1 MTEATAFSRFLPGLR
16 SGNAT
21 TRTKTARTLCLYLES
36 EARDLPMAE
45 YATTVGAISGRIIE
59 MILGADIPERTGGI
73 VAMDNLVDL
82 FIADNQ
88 DSKISEFAHA
98 LIKVFEKTSNTEIPT
113 LKAGGKALGH
123 LVSSGGTS
131 LIEFIEDYHM
141 KPALSWLEKES
152 FQVRRQAAVIIM
164 RELAINAPAIL
175 FRHIDTFFDV
185 IWNAFGDAKQPTRE
199 GAADALQAC
208 FALLQARDS
217 NRKNMWY
224 ARTLDEV
231 HRGTQ
236 RGTPEAIHG
245 ALLILNEL
253 LRNSGDFMYPHYV
266 REVKEVLGFR
276 DHRSSIVRRAVINL
290 LPRLAKFNSSTF
302 LETFYRSSMSY
313 LLEVASMNNPPAVTR
328 GDALLSIG
336 KLSLA
341 IGAPLARDERT
352 LDMITHCIKLG
363 LAKKKDKK
371 DAADTQREALNCLR
385 MLADAIGTGLA
396 KVNLE
401 ATIQCVFQC
410 ELDKGMID
418 TLTTLMKRLPSQKM
432 LIQNSLFK
440 QLIKLLETK
449 QTGDASLIAASPS
462 RHRSKTYN
470 NLNTSSGGK
479 TSVLNILS
487 SAIQTGKLEYSPS
500 TPALAVDAPNI
511 IGMQVLALDTL
522 ATFDFAGNR
531 HIPIVQR
538 VHSHVVRFLDHDV
551 ASVRKSAAIT
561 CCKLVL
567 PAGEEARS
575 DVAGPVSTV
584 LQKLLTVGIAD
595 TEADIRSKVLASL
608 DARFDALLG
617 QPENLRCLF
626 IALNDEVVDIRQTAM
641 TILGRLT
648 HRNPSAVMPSLRQTL
663 VQLLAEIEFS
673 GDARVKDEGALLLG
687 HFLRSATTLARPYVL
702 PTLKV
707 LMKNVR
713 QEASTDG
720 RIQLNK
726 AVVAT
731 LGDLAVVGQD
741 ALIPYLPQLIPELVE
756 EMKEIKSS
764 TANVGKMVVVVR
776 TLGLLIGSTGYV
788 TRPYHDYP
796 DLLEGLSAALQ
807 KSGDAN
813 ALLRIEAGRT
823 LGIIGALD
831 PYSFQLFQLEKQ
843 GRMGSG
849 LLATKQVEQLKANQV
864 IPNDPTWAGMHD
876 DDENGVEQLVIK
888 RLVADPL
895 SQIVKHE
902 IKCVPAEDL
911 LPSLMI
917 GDAQNYFP
925 AVAINALIRIL
936 IEPRNA
942 SHYQGTL
949 LAIMYICKNL
959 GKKMEPHLEKIIP
972 AFLYALEHV
981 SSDLRVFV
989 FDQLCALVRLMEEK
1003 VKPYLDNVAVAWI
1016 IQQFWDTHL
1025 SNVLLLINE
1034 IAGSLGEDFRVYLPD
1049 LIPELLRVIRT
1060 ERDVSNRPQ
1069 TQLVMRTLI
1078 GLGRLLDG
1086 YLHLVIPVLVKLI
1099 QSNSD
1104 FLPRRQALGT
1114 LATIVKKLNVSVF
1127 ASKIIHMLARVIAS
1141 GHPELVYLAMDCLCA
1156 MVYTMGDDYA
1166 VFIPVIYQV
1175 LHRHPASGDIFDK
1188 YDLLVSKVLKYQ
1200 PLPAVSWATDPLKR
1214 EVAPTDVSPDELKP
1228 LPINQ
1233 VGLTKAWE
1241 TTQKSTKDDWHE
1253 WMRAMSVELL
1263 RESPS
1268 LALRAC
1274 KELASVYQPLAREL
1288 FNAAFVSLWPNLN
1301 THTQDNL
1308 IRALE
1313 TVLQAPNLPSE
1324 ILQTLLNLAEFMEHD
1339 DQRLPIDI
1347 TLLGALAEKCHSFA
1361 KALHYKEQEFNAT
1374 PTAAGIEA
1382 LISINNK
1389 LNQFEAAVGIV
1400 TYAQMHL
1407 PRVPVKASWH
1417 EKLQRWDDALAA
1429 HEAVL
1434 AASPSD
1440 VDAVFGKMRC
1450 LYATGQW
1457 AALNEHIE
1465 AMWAQVYGDPRDEDD
1480 GAEKVLDVPPALKKE
1495 LCSNAAR
1502 VAFTLQNWDVVPKY
1516 INSDMDDTEAHLFRA
1531 VTCIRMNELEDAKGA
1546 IEECRHT
1553 MDPTIRSF
1561 ISESYARA
1569 YMPCVVNLQNL
1580 AELEE
1585 IIAHLQRGASLTKP
1599 IAATNRLVRESF
1611 LQNHLT
1617 RESFVEVQPRL
1628 TPQAVL
1634 TAQQDDLSR
1643 LQKIWTARLLGVDRD
1658 IKVWQHVMLVRSLI
1672 LEPKDDVDVWLK
1684 YARLCRK
1691 SGHLNLAASALA
1703 SVGASVFMES
1713 IVLDPTVPILNV
1725 HMLEQETHNPLVAF
1739 AYLKHLWAESK
1750 EELALKQLHDLINA
1764 LEAFDEGDTLVA
1776 LRVQAYTQL
1785 GKWQVALTEPKKHS
1799 DSMFDQVLG
1808 CLNTATRLDPTNGKA
1823 WHEWALMN
1831 FRATE
1836 SSRDDPAALERYAAA
1851 AIHGFFKSI
1860 AFGHRRYDVTKDVL
1874 RLLTLWF
1881 NHGGRP
1887 DVHAAMTQ
1895 GLAEV
1900 SIDTWLEF
1908 IPQLIAR
1915 LHSPTPNMN
1924 ALLHQLLTRIGQHHP
1939 QALIYP
1945 ITVASSS
1952 VGTKRKLAA
1961 EGILAAVRRHSPQLV
1976 QEAEL
1981 VSRELIR
1988 VAILWNELWHGALE
2002 EASRLYFA
2010 VRDTKAMLNEL
2021 APLHKQLDS
2030 IGAMEEPT
2038 LREVAFYQAFA
2049 RDLQQAKAWTDRF
2062 ELTQNNDDL
2071 SQAWDLY
2078 FNVFNRIKKQMANLS
2093 TLELANVGPKLL
2105 SVSSLSLA
2113 IPGTYKAGVAI
2124 TRIQSFGPQ
2133 LTVLTSKQRPRKV
2146 VMHGSDGKAYT
2157 FLLKGHEDL
2166 RQDERVMQLFGLI
2179 NTLLANDS
2187 DTRKRNLAIQRFSVL
2202 PLSHTSGLIGWVEN
2216 TDTLHMLI
2224 RDYREARKIQLNVEY
2239 RLMVQMAPD
2248 YEKLAVANK
2257 VEVFQHAM
2265 NETTG
2270 QDLYKVLWLKSQNS
2284 EVWLDRRR
2292 NYTRSLAVMS
2302 MAGYI
2307 LGLGDRHP
2315 GNLMLHRVSGKIVH
2329 IDFGDCFEV
2338 AIEREKYPEKVP
2350 FRLTRMLSQAM
2361 EVSGLEGTFR
2371 YTCEASMRVLRENR
2385 DSLMAILEA
2394 FVHDPLITWRLL
2406 APHAAPS
2413 HAYETEEDKASG
2425 PKMLTDADDAEKA
2438 KHRRSS
2444 ADSMLEFMPLDKASK
2459 PADASLTLLGRS
2471 VFAKEAATDEELD
2484 EGGVALAPE
2493 QLNAKAVKVIDRVK
2507 KKLRGRDF
2515 DNLAPGQK
2523 QLSVE
2528 SQVDRLIEQA
2538 TSHENLCQL
2547 YYGWCPF
2554 W

>member
-1 MTEATAFSRFLPGLR
+1 
-16 SGNAT
+16 
-21 TRTKTARTLCLYLES
+21 
-36 EARDLPMAE
+36 MAE
-45 YATTVGAISGRIIE
+45 YATTVSAISGRIIE
-59 MILGADIPERTGGI
+59 MILGSDLAERTGGI

-88 DSKISEFAHA
+88 DSRISEFAHA
-98 LIKVFEKTSNTEIPT
+98 LIKVFEKTANTEIPT

-131 LIEFIEDYHM
+131 LIEFIEEYHM
-141 KPALSWLEKES
+141 KPALAWLEKES
-152 FQVRRQAAVIIM
+152 FQVRRQAAVIIL

-185 IWNAFGDAKQPTRE
+185 IWNAFGDSKQPTRE

-217 NRKNMWY
+217 NRKTMWY
-224 ARTLDEV
+224 VRTLDEV
-231 HRGTQ
+231 QRGLQ
-236 RGTPEAIHG
+236 RGTPESIHG

-266 REVKEVLGFR
+266 RQVRDVLSLR
-276 DHRSSIVRRAVINL
+276 DHRSSTVRRAVINL
-290 LPRLAKFNSSTF
+290 LPRLAKFNASTF
-302 LETFYRSSMSY
+302 LEMFYRPSMSY

-341 IGAPLARDERT
+341 IGSPLGRDERT

-363 LAKKKDKK
+363 LLKKKDKK
-371 DAADTQREALNCLR
+371 DGDTQREALNCLR
-385 MLADAIGTGLA
+385 MLADAIGAGLS
-396 KVNLE
+396 KINLE
-401 ATIQCVFQC
+401 ATIQSVFQC

-418 TLTTLMKRLPSQKM
+418 TLTTLMKRLPNQRM

-440 QLIKLLETK
+440 QLMKLLELKPSESALT
-449 QTGDASLIAASPS
+449 SASPS
-462 RHRSKTYN
+462 RHRSKTYT
-470 NLNTSSGGK
+470 NLTTSGGSK
-479 TSVLNILS
+479 TSVLNLLS
-487 SAIQTGKLEYSPS
+487 SAIQTGKLDYSPS
-500 TPALAVDAPNI
+500 SPALAVDAPNI
-511 IGMQVLALDTL
+511 IGMQILALETL
-522 ATFDFAGNR
+522 ATFDFGGNR

-538 VHSHVVRFLDHDV
+538 VHSHVVRFLDHDI

-567 PAGEEARS
+567 PAGEEATALKS

-608 DARFDALLG
+608 DPRFDALLG

-673 GDARVKDEGALLLG
+673 GDARVRDEGALLLG

-702 PTLKV
+702 PILKV
-707 LMKNVR
+707 LMKNLR

-741 ALIPYLPQLIPELVE
+741 ALIPYLPQLIPELVD
-756 EMKEIKSS
+756 EMREIKSS

-813 ALLRIEAGRT
+813 VLLRIEAGRT

-831 PYSFQLFQLEKQ
+831 PYSFKLFQLEKQ

-864 IPNDPTWAGMHD
+864 IPDDPTWAGLLLG
-876 DDENGVEQLVIK
+876 DENGVEQLVIK

-895 SQIVKHE
+895 SSIVKHE

-911 LPSLMI
+911 LPSLMV
-917 GDAQNYFP
+917 GEAQNYFP

-936 IEPRNA
+936 SEPRNA

-959 GKKMEPHLEKIIP
+959 GKKMEPHLDKIIP

-981 SSDLRVFV
+981 TPDLRVFV
-989 FDQLCALVRLMEEK
+989 FDQLATLVRLMEEK
-1003 VKPYLDNVAVAWI
+1003 VKPHLDNVAMAWI
-1016 IQQFWDTHL
+1016 IQQFWDSHL
-1025 SNVLLLINE
+1025 PQVLGLVNEVIN
-1034 IAGSLGEDFRVYLPD
+1034 SLGEDFGVYLPD
-1049 LIPELLRVIRT
+1049 LVPELLRVIRT
-1060 ERDVSNRPQ
+1060 ERESANRPQ

-1078 GLGRLLDG
+1078 SLGRLLDG

-1099 QSNSD
+1099 QSSAD

-1114 LATIVKKLNVSVF
+1114 LATLIKKLNVSVF

-1166 VFIPVIYQV
+1166 VFIPVINQV
-1175 LHRHPASGDIFDK
+1175 LHRHHTQGDVFDK

-1200 PLPAVSWATDPLKR
+1200 PLPAVAWGADTLKR
-1214 EVAPTDVSPDELKP
+1214 EHASSLNTDSLDEFKP

-1233 VGLTKAWE
+1233 VSLSKAWE

-1253 WMRAMSVELL
+1253 WMRAISVELL

-1288 FNAAFVSLWPNLN
+1288 FNASFVSLWPNLN

-1347 TLLGALAEKCHSFA
+1347 MLLGSLAEKCHSFA

-1417 EKLQRWDDALAA
+1417 EKLQRWDDALMA
-1429 HEAVL
+1429 HESVL
-1434 AASPSD
+1434 RTHPDD
-1440 VDAVFGKMRC
+1440 VEAIFGKMRC

-1457 AALNEHIE
+1457 HALNDHIE
-1465 AMWAQVYGDPRDEDD
+1465 AMWTHVYGDGDKSNGNDDD
-1480 GAEKVLDVPPALKKE
+1480 GDSGIDDDDKKLLDVPPALKKE

-1502 VAFTLQNWDVVPKY
+1502 VAFTLQNWDIVPKY
-1516 INSDMDDTEAHLFRA
+1516 INSDMDDTESHLFRA
-1531 VTCIRMNELEDAKGA
+1531 VTCIRSNELDEAKIA
-1546 IEECRHT
+1546 IDECRHT

-1599 IAATNRLVRESF
+1599 MLATSSRPMRDSF

-1617 RESFVEVQPRL
+1617 RESFVEGPPRM
-1628 TPQAVL
+1628 TPQAL
-1634 TAQQDDLSR
+1634 LHAQQDDLSR

-1713 IVLDPTVPILNV
+1713 IATDASVPIVNV
-1725 HMLEQETHNPLVAF
+1725 HMLEQETHNPVVAF

-1750 EELALKQLHDLINA
+1750 EELALKQLHDLIHA
-1764 LEAFDEGDTLVA
+1764 IETFDEHDELVN

-1799 DSMFDQVLG
+1799 DLMFDQVLG

-1836 SSRDDPAALERYAAA
+1836 SARDDPIALEKYAAS
-1851 AIHGFFKSI
+1851 AIHGFFRSI
-1860 AFGHRRYDVTKDVL
+1860 SFGHRRYDVTKDVL

-1895 GLAEV
+1895 GLADV

-1924 ALLHQLLTRIGQHHP
+1924 TLLHQLLTRIGQHHP

-1945 ITVASSS
+1945 MTVASTSI
-1952 VGTKRKLAA
+1952 GTKRKLAA

-2010 VRDTKAMLNEL
+2010 LRDTKAMLSEL
-2021 APLHKQLDS
+2021 APLHKLLDA
-2030 IGAMEEPT
+2030 IGKVEEPT

-2049 RDLQQAKAWTDRF
+2049 RDLQQAKAWTDRY
-2062 ELTQNNDDL
+2062 EATGNVDDL

-2093 TLELANVGPKLL
+2093 ILELANVGPKLL

-2113 IPGTYKAGVAI
+2113 IPGTYKAGVPI

-2146 VMHGSDGKAYT
+2146 VMHGSDGKPYT

-2202 PLSHTSGLIGWVEN
+2202 PLSHSSGLIGWVEN

-2248 YEKLAVANK
+2248 YEKLPIANK

-2265 NETTG
+2265 GETTG

-2425 PKMLTDADDAEKA
+2425 PKLLPDVDESDKG

-2444 ADSMLEFMPLDKASK
+2444 TDSMLEFIEK
-2459 PADASLTLLGRS
+2459 PNETTNLSLKMAAMGRS
-2471 VFAKEAATDEELD
+2471 VYATTNEAGNPTSTNGENANNDGELD
-2484 EGGVALAPE
+2484 EGGALAPE

-2515 DNLAPGQK
+2515 ENLEPGQK

-2538 TSHENLCQL
+2538 TSPENLCQL